1 MKAEQLWASILQEAI
16 QGKLVPQLE
25 SEPEVNQ
32 IGEVPEDVPF
42 TVPKKWKWMP
52 LKNVGRIVGGG
63 TPKTSVTEYWK
74 DGTIVWFT
82 PADLGKVTGVYASDS
97 ERKITELGLAKS
109 SAVLMPPNSIIFSS
123 RAPIGYIAVATK
135 HCCTNQG
142 CKSFVPDL
150 KVIDSLWGYF
160 AIRARTP
167 DIIARAS
174 GTTFKEI
181 SGKEVGETLIPIPPL
196 LEQQRIVKRLIEI
209 QTLIDSYGK
218 EQEAL
223 EELEQKLPSEL
234 KASLLQEAIRGKLVP
249 QLESEPKVELQ
260 NEKESFEI
268 PFEIPS
274 KWKWTT
280 LEQICLQIT
289 DGEHKTP
296 KYQIG
301 GVPFLSVKD
310 ISSKKLNFSN
320 TKFVSLEDFNV
331 IKKRCYPQKGDIL
344 LSKVGSTGIPAIIDT
359 DKEFALFV
367 SVALLKLNKLLVLDK
382 FLWYLLQSPLVQKQA
397 KENTRGIGNKNWVL
411 KAIKAT
417 MVPLPPILEQ
427 HRIVD
432 QLEKIFSSINSLSK

>member
-1 MKAEQLWASILQEAI
+1 MNFDVLRQKILEKAIRGE
-16 QGKLVPQLE
+16 LVPQLE
-25 SEPEVNQ
+25 SEPEVEQ
-32 IGEVPEDVPF
+32 IGEAPEDVPF
-42 TVPKKWKWMP
+42 EIPEKWKWVPVNKIIELISGRDLDKSLIEEKASSSSVPYITGASQISSNEVLVNRWTSNGSVFSDNGDLLLTCKGTIGKLAINQIGICHIARQIMAIRPKDQISVDFAKIFFSAIENKLTSNAKSMIPGISRNNVLSLLCP
-52 LKNVGRIVGGG
+52 LPPIEEQRRIVQRHNEIILEIDKAESAYNELAG
-63 TPKTSVTEYWK
+63 P
-74 DGTIVWFT
+74 
-82 PADLGKVTGVYASDS
+82 LSD
-97 ERKITELGLAKS
+97 RLRQL
-109 SAVLMPPNSIIFSS
+109 
-123 RAPIGYIAVATK
+123 
-135 HCCTNQG
+135 
-142 CKSFVPDL
+142 
-150 KVIDSLWGYF
+150 
-160 AIRARTP
+160 
-167 DIIARAS
+167 
-174 GTTFKEI
+174 
-181 SGKEVGETLIPIPPL
+181 L
-196 LEQQRIVKRLIEI
+196 LERAI
-209 QTLIDSYGK
+209 Q
-218 EQEAL
+218 
-223 EELEQKLPSEL
+223 
-234 KASLLQEAIRGKLVP
+234 GKLVP

-344 LSKVGSTGIPAIIDT
+344 LSKVGSTGIPAIVDT